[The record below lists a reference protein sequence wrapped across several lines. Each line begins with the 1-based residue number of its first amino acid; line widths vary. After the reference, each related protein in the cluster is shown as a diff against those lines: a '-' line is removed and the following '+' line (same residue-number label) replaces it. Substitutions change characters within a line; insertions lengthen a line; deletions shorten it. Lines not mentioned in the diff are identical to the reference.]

1 MYRVN
6 QCGALGTF
14 SICSLHQHNDAL
26 LGRGE
31 PPRFLVAIIAL
42 SIAAGGGV
50 GLPRTDGQRPPARSF
65 LALFLRLPPPL
76 ARFMIAR
83 RHHDHRLQMRRRR
96 RRSWRTSGQGRGRK
110 ASTDS
115 IHPRSCSLSLS
126 ARIQPT
132 VQRTSKDRGSTR
144 SFARSAATAT
154 AAMANRARS
163 GQTTAKSRAIARTSE
178 SAVVVTFL
186 PRPAPPCLAIP
197 TWARRRR

>member
-31 PPRFLVAIIAL
+31 TPRFLVAIIAL

-50 GLPRTDGQRPPARSF
+50 GLPRTHGRTALVRS
-65 LALFLRLPPPL
+65 LLSRSPSSS

-96 RRSWRTSGQGRGRK
+96 RTLRTRHAHHRRKERGRPQP
-110 ASTDS
+110 TQS
-115 IHPRSCSLSLS
+115 ILGLALSVGEDPANRSAHIKGSRKHSFIRPFGGDRDRGHGQPRSLGPDH
-126 ARIQPT
+126 RE
-132 VQRTSKDRGSTR
+132 K
-144 SFARSAATAT
+144 
-154 AAMANRARS
+154 
-163 GQTTAKSRAIARTSE
+163 
-178 SAVVVTFL
+178 
-186 PRPAPPCLAIP
+186 
-197 TWARRRR
+197 